1 MIDRHL
7 RKSPETGEN
16 IRVVLFEKDKGGV
29 GSTGTMATVHY
40 HLLQR
45 EETIALVDAAPHQQ
59 DIYYPYRD
67 RHTVKVL
74 DIHHEQGPADFLDFL
89 GESAPGSYVLV
100 NIPGSSIEQ
109 ILKIHAFLNAVKRR
123 SALPIE
129 TTVVWTMG
137 HDAASRPMLET
148 ILSREVPGRVLL
160 NLPEW
165 AGLPKEFRNVD
176 NELVAKIVATGGEP
190 FVCPKLCEP
199 LYRLFCGQSAI
210 GFDQLE
216 KWDGMTLGRRA
227 ELWSWQDKV
236 SASLE
241 GLF

>member
-1 MIDRHL
+1 MNDSKPA
-7 RKSPETGEN
+7 KSPETAKN

-40 HLLQR
+40 HLLDR
-45 EETIALVDAAPHQQ
+45 GENIILVDAARHQQ
-59 DIYYPYRD
+59 DILKPYQS
-67 RHTVKVL
+67 RHTVKLL
-74 DIHHEQGPADFLDFL
+74 DIHHEQGAADFLDL
-89 GESAPGSYVLV
+89 LSEADPGSYVLV

-109 ILKIHAFLNAVKRR
+109 ILKVHAFLNAVKRR
-123 SALPIE
+123 SALPID
-129 TTVVWTMG
+129 TTIVWTMG
-137 HDAASRPMLET
+137 HDAASRPMLDT

-165 AGLPKEFRNVD
+165 AGLAKEFRNVD
-176 NELVAKIVATGGEP
+176 NELVDKIVATGGEP

-199 LYRLFCGQSAI
+199 LYRLFCGESAI

-216 KWDGMTLGRRA
+216 TWDGMTLGKRA
-227 ELWSWQDKV
+227 EFWSWQSNVK
-236 SASLE
+236 ANLE